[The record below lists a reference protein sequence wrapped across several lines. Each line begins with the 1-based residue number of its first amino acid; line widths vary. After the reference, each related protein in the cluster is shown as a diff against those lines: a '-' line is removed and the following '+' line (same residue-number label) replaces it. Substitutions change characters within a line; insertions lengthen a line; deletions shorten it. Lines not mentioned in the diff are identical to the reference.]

1 MRLFRPII
9 EVVFAVF
16 DVPIAFVIFNRPAIT
31 KVSFQRIQTLR
42 PNRLFI
48 ISDGPRAERLDE
60 IRLVEQSRQIAE
72 QVDWPCDVQKI
83 YASENMGCG
92 RRISSGISKVFE
104 TVDRAIILEDDCIA
118 ESSFFSYCQTL
129 LDYYQDDQ
137 RVMAISGNNFQLS
150 QSRTKASYY
159 FSKYPHCW
167 GWATWR
173 RAWKQFD
180 LGVRDWPGFR
190 DSGHLSTICSSQ
202 REMDY
207 WTQIFN
213 KSYAGEG
220 SSWAYPWT
228 CCCWMNHGL
237 TVLPDVNLVSNH
249 GFGADATHTQQRSG
263 VAGLPTRS
271 LEKLIHPGVVH
282 RHFLADQFTDEWVF
296 SGARYLNRPFRR
308 FRHAIKAKF
317 RAA

>member
-1 MRLFRPII
+1 M
-9 EVVFAVF
+9 F
-16 DVPIAFVIFNRPAIT
+16 DVPIAFVVFNRPDVT
-31 KVSFQRIQTLR
+31 KVSFERIQRLR

-48 ISDGPRAERLDE
+48 ISDGPRETRMGE
-60 IRLVEQSRQIAE
+60 SRLVEQSRQIAE
-72 QVDWPCDVQKI
+72 QIDWPCDVQKI

-104 TVDRAIILEDDCIA
+104 AVDRAIILEDDCIA

-137 RVMAISGNNFQLS
+137 RVMAISGDNFQLS
-150 QSRTKASYY
+150 QSRTSASYY

-173 RAWKQFD
+173 RAWNQFD
-180 LGVRDWPGFR
+180 LGIHDWPEFR

-202 REMDY
+202 REIDY

-213 KSYAGEG
+213 KSYAGED

-237 TVLPDVNLVSNH
+237 TALPDVNLVSNH
-249 GFGADATHTQQRSG
+249 GFGADATHTQHRSG
-263 VAGLPTRS
+263 SAGLPTQPLGNLS
-271 LEKLIHPGVVH
+271 HPHSVH
-282 RHFLADQFTDEWVF
+282 RHFFADQFTDNWVF
-296 SGARYLNRPFRR
+296 SGAGHRNRPFRR
-308 FRHAIKAKF
+308 LRHAIKAKF